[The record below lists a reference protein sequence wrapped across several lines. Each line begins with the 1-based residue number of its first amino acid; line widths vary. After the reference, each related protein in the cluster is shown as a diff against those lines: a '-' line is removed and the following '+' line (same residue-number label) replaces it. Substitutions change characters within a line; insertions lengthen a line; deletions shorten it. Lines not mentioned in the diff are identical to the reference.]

1 MALAQITSKAP
12 FNYQDLHLKLD
23 FKRKFATLDSW
34 VLIENLDLPGASY
47 SHYIDSDIL
56 AMFWDGDGGKIKSL
70 QCSVT
75 GWLTSSWARFF
86 CSLPWPLA
94 PLLPSVG
101 GAEYASLCK

>member
-1 MALAQITSKAP
+1 MARGP
-12 FNYQDLHLKLD
+12 PRN
-23 FKRKFATLDSW
+23 R
-34 VLIENLDLPGASY
+34 GASY

-56 AMFWDGDGGKIKSL
+56 AMLGTRSMGRNSW

-86 CSLPWPLA
+86 CSLPLQLA

-101 GAEYASLCK
+101 GAEYASLM